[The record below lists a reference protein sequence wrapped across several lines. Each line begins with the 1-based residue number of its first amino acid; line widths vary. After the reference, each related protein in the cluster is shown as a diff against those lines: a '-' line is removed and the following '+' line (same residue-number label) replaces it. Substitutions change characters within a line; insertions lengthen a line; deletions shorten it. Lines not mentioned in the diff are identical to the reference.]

1 MLCCAVV
8 CCAALC
14 CGVLRCGVVCR
25 LPHLHTVN
33 IKLDGDST
41 LDQLDPVLCQL
52 HMHATALRCL
62 CLHLSTDYAGDSVW
76 VSLGK
81 MVPLTELQ
89 LLFDAKVRT
98 RGGRW

>member
-1 MLCCAVV
+1 M
-8 CCAALC
+8 
-14 CGVLRCGVVCR
+14 VCR

-33 IKLDGDST
+33 IKLDGNST
-41 LDQLDPVLCQL
+41 PGQLDPVLCQL

-81 MVPLTELQ
+81 MVFLTELQ
-89 LLFDAKVRT
+89 LSFGAEVRALVD
-98 RGGRW
+98 G